1 MVHKPHPLKLAVVF
15 IAAASF
21 MLLASFLAS
30 QVVVPVHQK
39 WLQYNENK
47 NTKRHAKAPDRADE
61 VQYIISKLKQLYR
74 EQRLP

>member
-1 MVHKPHPLKLAVVF
+1 MVYKLHPLKLAVVF

-39 WLQYNENK
+39 WLEYNENK
-47 NTKRHAKAPDRADE
+47 NTKRHAKAPERVDE
-61 VQYIISKLKQLYR
+61 VQYLINKLNQLYR
-74 EQRLP
+74 EQKLP